1 MADRVPVEDVIAR
14 RMRAHGLGER
24 VPVDRL
30 AEVVGACGVQDSP
43 PGAALLALHARVE
56 GLTPEHLDR
65 GITEDEVL
73 VRTWAMRGAPFLVP
87 SADVAVFTTG
97 VLPPTEPAR
106 EHFVVGVRQAL
117 RSLGMGLDEAVT
129 ATRAEIVAV
138 LSGRRLPIAALGAEI
153 SARIAPTLA
162 PRQRERW
169 QAEGPYAEGQPL
181 GEAVVHFCVRL
192 LTLEQ
197 VVCFAPRE
205 GISYPF
211 VLVDEWLGGAVP
223 QLTPTQA
230 RAELVRRYLRCH
242 GPSTR
247 AGLAAWLGVRTGDAA
262 ANWWTLVRDELTEVE
277 TGRRA
282 WLLTEDAV
290 ELGSAPRP
298 QGVRLLPPRDP
309 YTQLSDRA
317 TILAP
322 EHHPAVWRSAGEPGT
337 VLVDGRIAGT
347 WRSRTAGRGLTV
359 TVTPFVPLTR
369 RQTEQVRIEAEAL
382 GTLHGATS
390 VDVVT
395 APT

>member
-1 MADRVPVEDVIAR
+1 MVDRVPVEDVIAR

-65 GITEDEVL
+65 AITEDKVL

-87 SADVAVFTTG
+87 SADAAVFTTG
-97 VLPPTEPAR
+97 VLPPTERGR
-106 EHFVVGVRQAL
+106 EHLVVGVRQAL

-129 ATRAEIVAV
+129 ATRAEIVTV
-138 LSGRRLPIAALGAEI
+138 LSGRHLPIGALGAEI
-153 SARIAPTLA
+153 SARIAATLA

-169 QAEGPYAEGQPL
+169 RAEGPYAEGQPL
-181 GEAVVHFCVRL
+181 GEAVVHFCVRI

-205 GISYPF
+205 GTSYPF

-223 QLTPTQA
+223 QLPPGQA

-247 AGLAAWLGVRTGDAA
+247 AELAAWLGVRSGDAA
-262 ANWWTLVRDELTEVE
+262 DWWALVRDELTEVD

-290 ELGSAPRP
+290 ALGSAPRP

-309 YTQLSDRA
+309 YTQSRDR
-317 TILAP
+317 TSILAP
-322 EHHPAVWRSAGEPGT
+322 EHHRSVWTGAGEPGS
-337 VLVDGRIAGT
+337 VLVDGSIAGT
-347 WRSRTAGRGLTV
+347 WRSRTAGHGLTV

-369 RQTEQVRIEAEAL
+369 RQTEQVRTEAAAL
-382 GTLHGATS
+382 GTLRGATS
-390 VDVVT
+390 VQVVT